1 MLGIVVQGG
10 RRGRLLRIALVRL
23 LISIFE
29 LVLVGETEL
38 VIQVV

>member
-1 MLGIVVQGG
+1 MWGIVVQGG

-23 LISIFE
+23 FISIFE
-29 LVLVGETEL
+29 LVLVGENEV